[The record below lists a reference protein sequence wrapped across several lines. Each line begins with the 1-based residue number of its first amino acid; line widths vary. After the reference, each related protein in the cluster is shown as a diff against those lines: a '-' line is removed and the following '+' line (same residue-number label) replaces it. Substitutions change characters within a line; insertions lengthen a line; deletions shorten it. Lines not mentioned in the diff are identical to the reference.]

1 MRLVPPTFGNP
12 PLRWRDLPPQL
23 RLLRL
28 LLAVVW
34 ASGIACLATL
44 FCLQFQI
51 LTSPKVAT
59 RLYMHAVNFKGGTF
73 YLPAPLFTVWT
84 TLSAIVMPLLL
95 VGLLLILG
103 CNNLE
108 CRVKRRLWD
117 AALGELVERA
127 SNQDTSPG

>member
-73 YLPAPLFTVWT
+73 YLPAPLFRLDNV
-84 TLSAIVMPLLL
+84 
-95 VGLLLILG
+95 
-103 CNNLE
+103 E
-108 CRVKRRLWD
+108 CDRD